1 MTRGTPSLRQLGREA
16 ADGIEIAIPPRPKM
30 QIVNRLLYSY
40 STCFARLHGN
50 AIAMETGY
58 FFTIHIKHFG
68 KECKRTGLDVL
79 VANLRFGMD
88 GCLVI
93 GYVEIGSID
102 IGTCCA

>member
-1 MTRGTPSLRQLGREA
+1 
-16 ADGIEIAIPPRPKM
+16 M

-50 AIAMETGY
+50 ALAIKISY
-58 FFTIHIKHFG
+58 LFTFHIKHFG
-68 KECKRTGLDVL
+68 KEYKRTGLGVL